1 MMKIYISDFCV
12 SNKRKATI
20 AHEVGH
26 ALKLQHPVETGV
38 FDNVNHYYYPD
49 EYKGWET
56 FPSIMMPEENA
67 IGFVSADTYIDSI
80 HCFSSFSQTIYDTS
94 VIKSRWESLIS

>member
-1 MMKIYISDFCV
+1 MAQQNVKGTVEMRF
-12 SNKRKATI
+12 
-20 AHEVGH
+20 
-26 ALKLQHPVETGV
+26 LKKGYAIMPQHPVEKNNG
-38 FDNVNHYYYPD
+38 YPD